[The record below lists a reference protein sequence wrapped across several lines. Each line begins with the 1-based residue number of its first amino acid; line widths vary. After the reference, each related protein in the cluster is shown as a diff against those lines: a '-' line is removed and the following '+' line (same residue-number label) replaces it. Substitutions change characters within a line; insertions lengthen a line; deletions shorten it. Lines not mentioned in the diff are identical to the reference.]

1 MIPTLPFV
9 KPKQCS
15 FSKTF
20 FLLFLFFLSLSLSL
34 SLCLVVIN
42 NRSLKCQFL
51 LCSRSCCTTSTSDDR
66 PLLPYCSGNLSK
78 LLHRLHSAQR
88 QQKSD
93 VDVLLR
99 LQFRSF
105 RLWVQQQLQQYCIFC
120 RGKLDLGKCH
130 LCCVIISSESYR
142 CRVIHR
148 LQECNHR
155 CMPAVFIFIFFFHS
169 SLRDS
174 SSKRKHNYCH
184 CHEFFFFFFTAITF
198 LLIWFSDRQLPYS
211 NQDWC
216 GSWTDSKQHFPRS
229 RSESCLH
236 EPNGLLDSVA
246 EFHLK
251 SIFLPP
257 SSPRVK
263 TAATIAFRFLGNSRL
278 HNFTHFSIH
287 QNGHQYVWNS
297 SSSIPTPQQTIDD
310 QSLLLS
316 LSTMLFNLDL
326 SENSLLET
334 SKWKFSASNDDEEDY
349 QQQQETTTN
358 GGHGGGFSLSVSG
371 YSQLGPSISL
381 MVMMILKSNS

>member
-1 MIPTLPFV
+1 MIILHSVVRFRSFRFLFFLVFYSHLLNKSNAFNFTVIMTILITIVNRELSSKRPSTFNFMIPTLPFV

-198 LLIWFSDRQLPYS
+198 LLI
-211 NQDWC
+211 
-216 GSWTDSKQHFPRS
+216 
-229 RSESCLH
+229 
-236 EPNGLLDSVA
+236 
-246 EFHLK
+246 
-251 SIFLPP
+251 
-257 SSPRVK
+257 
-263 TAATIAFRFLGNSRL
+263 
-278 HNFTHFSIH
+278 
-287 QNGHQYVWNS
+287 
-297 SSSIPTPQQTIDD
+297 
-310 QSLLLS
+310 
-316 LSTMLFNLDL
+316 
-326 SENSLLET
+326 
-334 SKWKFSASNDDEEDY
+334 
-349 QQQQETTTN
+349 
-358 GGHGGGFSLSVSG
+358 
-371 YSQLGPSISL
+371 
-381 MVMMILKSNS
+381 